1 MKSINIDNIN
11 KTKAK
16 VAEFFSLLN
25 YYIFSYE
32 RSSKPRVVTHSLT
45 DSLTRS
51 KFVEMAIT
59 QSFFKLEARNFAW

>member
-1 MKSINIDNIN
+1 MVNIDNIN

-16 VAEFFSLLN
+16 VAEFFGLLN
-25 YYIFSYE
+25 YSLFSYE
-32 RSSKPRVVTHSLT
+32 RSSKPRVVTHSRT

-59 QSFFKLEARNFAW
+59 QSFFKLEDRNFA

>member
-1 MKSINIDNIN
+1 MKSINLDNIN

-16 VAEFFSLLN
+16 VAEFFD
-25 YYIFSYE
+25 E

-45 DSLTRS
+45 HSLTRS